1 MTCRPNYDIS
11 LKRSLWR
18 CCGNFCSSMQ
28 WECCSIWP
36 ESKLWSGCTF
46 DKINSRADLSH
57 SAMIPHFCCAP
68 TKTIAIW
75 CAIKHVKVQVQQQA
89 AATPVC
95 VGEELWARGDH
106 YLYFKT
112 YFESNEVRWH
122 YLLSTLSYCWQQ
134 MALFT
139 ISKSLPP
146 PVCWVIICVCI
157 GHERFILQ

>member
-1 MTCRPNYDIS
+1 MTCGPNYDIS

-46 DKINSRADLSH
+46 DKINSRADLLH
-57 SAMIPHFCCAP
+57 SAMISHFCCAP
-68 TKTIAIW
+68 TKAIAIW
-75 CAIKHVKVQVQQQA
+75 CDIKRESTGSATGSSFLFVLVKSYEREGITTCTSKHILKVMKSDG
-89 AATPVC
+89 TI
-95 VGEELWARGDH
+95 
-106 YLYFKT
+106 Y
-112 YFESNEVRWH
+112 S
-122 YLLSTLSYCWQQ
+122 SYCWQQ
-134 MALFT
+134 MALLPYQRV
-139 ISKSLPP
+139 LPP